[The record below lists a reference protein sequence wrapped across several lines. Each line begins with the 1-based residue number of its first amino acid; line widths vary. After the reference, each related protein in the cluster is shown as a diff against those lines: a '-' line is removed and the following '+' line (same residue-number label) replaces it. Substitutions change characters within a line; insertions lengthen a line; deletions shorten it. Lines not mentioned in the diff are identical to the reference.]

1 MVIDHDLWSGR
12 SNDYSTD
19 DHINTASSRR
29 SRRDTN
35 FPLSDAVSAVI
46 DFTGVNNG
54 SAPYDMTITVRM
66 PADDTTVFSGMNIIV
81 TEGGVPVKLAGQ
93 KTVQVTNATAQSVL
107 NAELANIMTDPD
119 NHANSNTN
127 NQGGQHM
134 YPGYYRGVL

>member
-1 MVIDHDLWSGR
+1 
-12 SNDYSTD
+12 
-19 DHINTASSRR
+19 
-29 SRRDTN
+29 
-35 FPLSDAVSAVI
+35 LSDAVSAVI

-66 PADDTTVFSGMNIIV
+66 PADDTTVFSGMNYIIV
-81 TEGGVPVKLAGQ
+81 TEGGVPVKLWT

-134 YPGYYRGVL
+134 YPLDITVAFYSGGATSEDRVTSNVDLAPVTDPATLND